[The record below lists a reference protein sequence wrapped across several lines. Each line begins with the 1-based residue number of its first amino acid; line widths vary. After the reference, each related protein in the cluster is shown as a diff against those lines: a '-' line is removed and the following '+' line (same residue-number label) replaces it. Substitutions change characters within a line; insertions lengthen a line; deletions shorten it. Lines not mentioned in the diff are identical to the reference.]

1 MSGFYRRA
9 LSKLN
14 RLNLEQCRE
23 LLVSASQEIFRLDTV
38 LDSLPS
44 GILVCDEKH
53 RLLMA
58 NKAAL
63 RFLPLINTEGGLLWE
78 LIADKNISIFFQQA
92 LGHGG
97 RVLEHEMKIHT
108 QGTGKGPGPGTG
120 TGAAAGQGPGAG
132 PGRLLSISVHPLVEK
147 RRITGSLVYIEDI
160 TEKRGREVRLR
171 RAENLASL
179 TTLAAGVAHEIKNPL
194 GAISI
199 HLQLMRKA
207 LDKKEKQQDSE
218 ALIDKYFSVLNEE
231 VDRLNDI
238 VIDFLFAV
246 RPMSLELCEGDLNA
260 LVAELGEFIRA
271 ELEQSNIRL
280 LLELDGKLP
289 PVLFDERYMKQV
301 LLNLIKNAQAAM
313 PNGGLLTIATLG
325 SDSEVRISVCDTGT
339 GISQENLKKIFE
351 PYFTTKGSGTGLGL
365 TLVYKIVREHQGEM
379 SVDSREGEG
388 TDFEIILPVYHKKQN
403 LINYSGEK
411 K

>member
-38 LDSLPS
+38 LDSLPC

-58 NKAAL
+58 NNAAL
-63 RFLPLINTEGGLLWE
+63 RFLPLSYTEGGILWE
-78 LIADKNISIFFQQA
+78 LIPEENIANFFQQV
-92 LGHGG
+92 LKRGD
-97 RVLEHEMKIHT
+97 RVLEHEMDLHVP
-108 QGTGKGPGPGTG
+108 GGP
-120 TGAAAGQGPGAG
+120 

-147 RRITGSLVYIEDI
+147 RKITGSLVYIEDI

-199 HLQLMRKA
+199 HLQLLRKA
-207 LDKKEKQQDSE
+207 LDKKGKQQE
-218 ALIDKYFSVLNEE
+218 RAALTDKYFSVINEE
-231 VDRLNDI
+231 VDRLNSI
-238 VIDFLFAV
+238 VVDFLFAV
-246 RPMSLELCEGDLNA
+246 RPMSLELCEGDLNK
-260 LVAELGEFIRA
+260 LVGELGEFIRA

-280 LLELDGKLP
+280 LLELDEKLP

-351 PYFTTKGSGTGLGL
+351 PYFTTKGNGTGLGL

-388 TDFEIILPVYHKKQN
+388 TDFEIILPVYQKKQR
-403 LINYSGEK
+403 LIKYEGNGEVGSGE
-411 K
+411 

>member
-38 LDSLPS
+38 LDSLPC

-78 LIADKNISIFFQQA
+78 LIPDENIANFFQQA
-92 LGHGG
+92 LGRGG
-97 RVLEHEMKIHT
+97 RVLEHEMNIHT
-108 QGTGKGPGPGTG
+108 QGPSKGTGKGQGPGKGPG
-120 TGAAAGQGPGAG
+120 AGAG
-132 PGRLLSISVHPLVEK
+132 PSRLLSISVHPLVEK

-260 LVAELGEFIRA
+260 LITELGEFIRA

-289 PVLFDERYMKQV
+289 PVLIDERYMKQV

-313 PNGGLLTIATLG
+313 PNGGLLTIATMG